1 MSMLCAGSKMYGQTN
16 ARMLRK
22 FFHGSTV
29 AAAAV
34 EVLENIRVDSK
45 LFTHK
50 GGELNNKHMQTV
62 E

>member
-1 MSMLCAGSKMYGQTN
+1 MYGQTN

-22 FFHGSTV
+22 IFHGSTV

-34 EVLENIRVDSK
+34 EVLEYIRVDSK